1 MSNFHTYGQEKMK
14 SQFALGHQE
23 NYSFRI
29 SFKNVDEGMKNHM
42 KMRII
47 QAKIIGIDILTISSL
62 VVMLQAQVKTNLF
75 YAFMIDSGRWSLI

>member
-42 KMRII
+42 NMRII
-47 QAKIIGIDILTISSL
+47 QAKIIGIDILTISS
-62 VVMLQAQVKTNLF
+62 
-75 YAFMIDSGRWSLI
+75 YWSLCYKRKSKPTYFMLFWLILAAGL

>member
-29 SFKNVDEGMKNHM
+29 SFKNVDEGMKP
-42 KMRII
+42 
-47 QAKIIGIDILTISSL
+47 AYFLLLWLILAAGL
-62 VVMLQAQVKTNLF
+62 
-75 YAFMIDSGRWSLI
+75 

>member
-47 QAKIIGIDILTISSL
+47 QAKIIGIDILTIYC
-62 VVMLQAQVKTNLF
+62 Q
-75 YAFMIDSGRWSLI
+75 